1 MKPSEKLNIIHL
13 DMDAFYASVEEQDN
27 PKLKGRPVIVGGPG
41 NRGIVTTA
49 NYEARKYG
57 IHSAMP
63 IYIARRKCPAGCFV
77 PTRMERYKEVSKEIF
92 NILYSFT
99 DLIEPISIDEAY
111 INISDI
117 FLTDG
122 SYESYADEFDI
133 FSITNGSNAGK
144 PDTSL
149 SMDGPYTGTYNIKR
163 RPLKIAMSIKEKVVE
178 ATGLTM
184 SVGIS
189 YNKFLA
195 KLASDWNKP
204 DGIKIITEDMIPDI
218 LLPLPVKS
226 VYGIGPKSSKRLNN
240 IGIYTIKDLLALPE
254 KFLIDFFGKLGT
266 DIYYRIRGI
275 DNRKINIEREKKSI
289 GIERTLKTDT
299 GDRNLLKRY
308 LHKFATDLELS
319 LKKSQLYGKTITLK
333 LKDENFKL
341 QTKSKTL
348 DHYINLGDEILAI
361 GTHLLDE
368 INMRK
373 NIRLIGL
380 TVSNLT
386 TVPAK
391 QLSLFG
397 SESHLYIR

>member
-1 MKPSEKLNIIHL
+1 
-13 DMDAFYASVEEQDN
+13 MDAFYASVEERDN
-27 PKLKGRPVIVGGPG
+27 PKLRGRPVIVGGTS

-63 IYIARRKCPAGCFV
+63 IYIARRKCPMGCFV

-99 DLIEPISIDEAY
+99 DLIEPLSIDEAY
-111 INISDI
+111 IDISDI
-117 FLTDG
+117 
-122 SYESYADEFDI
+122 
-133 FSITNGSNAGK
+133 K
-144 PDTSL
+144 Q
-149 SMDGPYTGTYNIKR
+149 K
-163 RPLKIAMSIKEKVVE
+163 PLKIAMRIKEKVMK

-184 SVGIS
+184 SIGIS

-204 DGIKIITEDMIPDI
+204 NGIKIITEDMVPDI
-218 LLPLPVKS
+218 LLPLSVKS

-240 IGIYTIKDLLALPE
+240 IGIYTIKDLLALSE
-254 KFLIDFFGKLGT
+254 EFLTDFFGKLGI
-266 DIYYRIRGI
+266 DIYNRIRGI
-275 DNRKINIEREKKSI
+275 DNRKINVERERKSI
-289 GIERTLKTDT
+289 GIERTFKTDT
-299 GDRNLLKRY
+299 GNKVLLKRY
-308 LHKFATDLELS
+308 LHKFAIDLAFS
-319 LKKSQLYGKTITLK
+319 LGKKQLYCKTVTLK
-333 LKDENFKL
+333 IKDENFKL

-348 DHYINLGDEILAI
+348 DYCINLADEILEI

-368 INMRK
+368 IDMRD

-386 TVPAK
+386 TVSIK
-391 QLSLFG
+391 QLSLFE
-397 SESHLYIR
+397 SE